1 MSDMNRPT
9 INDLAKAAG
18 VSVSTANRVIGG
30 GNNVRSATIRRV
42 RDAAETIGF
51 YGLGSIKSRLDAA
64 RPKYRFGML
73 LQQPT
78 RAFYKMLAQA
88 LKQAAERIVD
98 CEIDVKIEFM
108 EELTPQNVAARMME
122 LAESCDT
129 IGVVAAVHPL
139 VTQAIDA
146 LQQRGVPVFALI
158 SQLAA
163 TGEVHYVGLD
173 NWKVGRTAAWAIEH
187 ICKTPGKLGILV
199 GNYRYRCQEMNESG
213 FRSYFREH
221 APQFTLL
228 EPLSTFESSTVAQ
241 EMTERLLREH
251 PDLIGLYVAGGGISG
266 ALAALRASDSVGKV
280 VSVGYQLMDNT
291 RAALVDGILTLV
303 ISHPLERLSD
313 EVMSGMIKALNSR
326 TKGGTFTSVLPFE
339 MYTRENI

>member
-1 MSDMNRPT
+1 MGRPT

-18 VSVSTANRVIGG
+18 VSVSTVNRVIGG
-30 GNNVRSATIRRV
+30 GHRVRSATIRRV
-42 RDAAETIGF
+42 KDAAETIGF
-51 YGLGSIKSRLDAA
+51 YGLGSIKSRLSA

-73 LQQPT
+73 LRQPT
-78 RAFYKMLAQA
+78 CTFVKMTAQA
-88 LKQAAERIVD
+88 LKLGAERVAD
-98 CEIDVKIEFM
+98 CDIDLRVEFM
-108 EELTPQNVAARMME
+108 EELTPQNIASRMMA
-122 LAESCDT
+122 LAETCDA

-213 FRSYFREH
+213 FRSYFREY

-266 ALAALRASDSVGKV
+266 ALAALRASDRAGKV
-280 VSVGYQLMDNT
+280 VTVGYELMDNT
-291 RAALVDGILTLV
+291 RAALLDGILTLV

-313 EVMSGMIKALNSR
+313 EVMSGMIKALNTR
-326 TKGGTFTSVLPFE
+326 PKGRTFTSVLPFDI
-339 MYTRENI
+339 YTRENI